1 MSQFSK
7 EQIAAWRESDRK
19 HHFHAMT
26 APRQHKQGSA
36 DGLFLTHAEGI
47 YLYDSDG
54 KRYQDALSGLGCVN
68 IGYGN
73 ERLADAAAEAMKE
86 LSFQNTYFGAT
97 NRWACEFSEKLAQH
111 APEGFDHFFYA
122 NSGSEANESAIK
134 MAWHY
139 WRLKGKPGK
148 KTIISRE
155 LGYHGTTIFA
165 CSATGMEVYHPQFAL
180 PVETPLLSKIPG
192 TYYWRDGAGLTAE
205 EYGKKSAQDLEAH
218 IKQLGADNVAAFIA
232 EPIIGAGG
240 MITPPPGY
248 WQEINRICHKYDV
261 LLIVDEVVTG
271 FGKTGKWFATETF
284 GIDADFITMAKGI
297 TSAYVPLS
305 AVAVGGRAS
314 EVLLQDEEL
323 FVHGFTNNA
332 HPVTMATALANL
344 SVIEE
349 QHLVETVND
358 ELGPKFAQCL
368 QELSP
373 HPLVGEVRSCGVIGA
388 IELVTD
394 SEGNIAQAFA
404 DLAVERGVMVRPIG
418 QATIGMVLP
427 LITTGEQVDDLF
439 DVLREVLA
447 ELSQQV

>member
-1 MSQFSK
+1 MSKYSA
-7 EQIAAWRESDRK
+7 EQITAWRESDRK

-26 APRQHKQGSA
+26 TPKQHKEGSV
-36 DGLFLTHAEGI
+36 DSLFLTHAEGI

-73 ERLADAAAEAMKE
+73 ERLANAAAEAMRE

-111 APEGFDHFFYA
+111 APKSFDHFFYA

-139 WRLKGKPGK
+139 WRLKGKPSK
-148 KTIISRE
+148 KTIITRE

-180 PVETPLLSKIPG
+180 PMETPLLSKIPA
-192 TYYWRDGAGLTAE
+192 TYYWRDGASLTAE
-205 EYGKKSAQDLEAH
+205 EYGKKSARDLEER

-248 WQEINRICHKYDV
+248 WQEINRICHEYDV
-261 LLIVDEVVTG
+261 LLIIDEVVTG

-305 AVAVGGRAS
+305 AVAVGGRATK
-314 EVLLQDEEL
+314 VLLQDEAL

-349 QHLVETVND
+349 QGLVETVAD
-358 ELGPKFAQCL
+358 ELGPKFALRL
-368 QELSP
+368 QELCT
-373 HPLVGEVRSCGVIGA
+373 HPLVGEVRHCGVIGA
-388 IELVTD
+388 IELVAD
-394 SEGNIAQAFA
+394 SDGNIAQAFA
-404 DLAVERGVMVRPIG
+404 ERAEARGALVRPIG
-418 QATIGMVLP
+418 QSTIGMVLP
-427 LITTGEQVDDLF
+427 MITTGEQVDDLF
-439 DVLREVLA
+439 GILQAVLA
-447 ELSQQV
+447 ELS